1 MNTQVVSCQQKK
13 GKEKEKKIAWVVSPQ
28 MVTQT
33 MFMLL
38 ISISLSNELLCNPL
52 KTLKAFKNFKEPTAS
67 PQNVPGSFFLLF
79 PEQ

>member
-13 GKEKEKKIAWVVSPQ
+13 GKEKEKKIARVVSPQ

-38 ISISLSNELLCNPL
+38 ISISLSNELLFNPL
-52 KTLKAFKNFKEPTAS
+52 KTLKAFKNFKEPVAS
-67 PQNVPGSFFLLF
+67 PQNVPGSFFLSF